1 MRFIDIN
8 KWAKTPLRFCLLLL
22 TAGILYSGVFHGLN
36 KSYLY
41 VFSDA
46 RAYFTTGKNLAH
58 GFSYT
63 EGERSKWRDAINRV
77 CPLYIA
83 SLAGI
88 FTLLP
93 DSEPWYGQDK
103 AQVWEVLV
111 ILLYQTLCYALGAC
125 LVYLIGRRIWD
136 ERLGRWAGLGAVFIP
151 DFMVWAGMV
160 VSEPLFMVLF
170 LAGVLALTVYFEERS
185 RWGLAVLAFLFLGL
199 STLVRPNILLPTLIL
214 AGWFAFT
221 RRWKE
226 AAAGLVV
233 FLLVLT
239 PFTVRNMIK
248 HDRMWYATS
257 TAYLNFYVG
266 NQVGSTGE
274 IIWDDD
280 DLSLQLGI
288 DYNSADA
295 VELTDALKP
304 ALKKLILEH
313 PWHLVKINL
322 LKGLRFFTIARTTA
336 NSWIHNNNR
345 YVCLVHLA
353 VNMTTNAWL
362 FILGPWGLLL
372 IGQRTTERRMM
383 LFFSVLLSLAGS
395 AMYIQARHRFV
406 YFPFFLFGAV
416 ALTRHLWTQWRPRLK
431 ELGLKGLWGSLDRV
445 QRRIVFWFAVWTAY
459 VFGGTLV
466 DGLMRFERFLNF
478 LSGTNRYL

>member
-1 MRFIDIN
+1 MSPN
-8 KWAKTPLRFCLLLL
+8 NWAKTPFRFCLILF
-22 TAGILYSGVFHGLN
+22 TAGLLYSGIFHGLN
-36 KSYLY
+36 KSYEY

-46 RAYFTTGKNLAH
+46 KAYFTTGKNLAH
-58 GFSYT
+58 GLGYT
-63 EGERSKWRDAINRV
+63 EGERSKWRDATNRV

-88 FTLLP
+88 FAILP
-93 DSEPWYGQDK
+93 ESVPWHGQDH
-103 AQVWEVLV
+103 AEPWEVLV
-111 ILLYQTLCYALGAC
+111 ILLYQTVCYALSAC

-136 ERLGRWAGLGAVFIP
+136 EEVGRWAGLGAVFIP

-160 VSEPLFMVLF
+160 VSEPLFMLLF
-170 LAGVLALTVYFEERS
+170 MAGVLVLTVYLEDRS
-185 RWGLAVLAFLFLGL
+185 RWSLAGWTFLLLGLA
-199 STLVRPNILLPTLIL
+199 TLVRPNILLPALIL
-214 AGWFAFT
+214 AGWMFYK
-221 RRWKE
+221 RYWK
-226 AAAGLVV
+226 AAALGLAV
-233 FLLVLT
+233 FILVLT
-239 PFTVRNMIK
+239 PFTVRNKIK
-248 HDRMWYATS
+248 HDRMWYSSS

-266 NQVGSTGE
+266 NMVGSMGE

-280 DLSLQLGI
+280 ELGRDLGI
-288 DYNSADA
+288 DYHTADA
-295 VELTDALKP
+295 VELTNALKP

-313 PWHLVKINL
+313 PWHLIAINL
-322 LKGLRFFTIARTTA
+322 NKGLRFFTIARTTA
-336 NSWIHNNNR
+336 NSWIHNNNK
-345 YVCLVHLA
+345 YVEWVHLA

-383 LFFSVLLSLAGS
+383 LIFAVLLSLAGV
-395 AMYIQARHRFV
+395 AMYIQHRHRFV

-431 ELGLKGLWGSLDRV
+431 ELGVKGMWGSLTKV

-478 LSGTNRYL
+478 IVGENRYL